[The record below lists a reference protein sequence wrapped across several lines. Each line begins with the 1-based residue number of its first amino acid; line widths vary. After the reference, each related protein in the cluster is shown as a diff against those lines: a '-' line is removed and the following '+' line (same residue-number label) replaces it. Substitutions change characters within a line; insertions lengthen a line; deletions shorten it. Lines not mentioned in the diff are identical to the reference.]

1 MSNLNKVNAI
11 KLMDAVTIAASGT
24 ATSVIADINALESK
38 GNLAVQLI
46 LTGTGTA
53 TVEWEQTSDG
63 NNINTATN
71 FTQPTGGYTLTTGFT
86 VTSGKGGDGKNII
99 PLSTSPC
106 NFLRLKV
113 TETGTSNAVVVTAIL
128 VSQ

>member
-1 MSNLNKVNAI
+1 MSNLNRVNAVR
-11 KLMDAVTIAASGT
+11 LMDSVTIAASGT
-24 ATSVIADINALESK
+24 ATSLIADINALESK

-63 NNINTATN
+63 DSELNATN
-71 FTQPTGGYTLTTGFT
+71 FTQPSGGYTLTTGFT
-86 VTSGKGGDGKNII
+86 VTSGTGGDGKNII
-99 PLSTSPC
+99 PLSTLPC

-113 TETGTSNAVVVTAIL
+113 TETGTSNAVVVTTIL
-128 VSQ
+128 VTQ